1 MNRSSNQQIGST
13 PHLQTSKPNLSSVDE
28 NNDKIETD
36 EIKLDLSPEPA
47 MDKVKQLEKKPS
59 EVLKP
64 FEA

>member
-1 MNRSSNQQIGST
+1 M
-13 PHLQTSKPNLSSVDE
+13 QTSKPNLSSVDE

-47 MDKVKQLEKKPS
+47 MDKVKQLEKKPG
-59 EVLKP
+59 EVIKP